1 MEENEKEVEQVN
13 EAAVETVQTET
24 VSAAGEG
31 KKAKSKKP
39 AILGAIGAVVIAAC
53 GGVGAFFGLD
63 LNVPAAKEWVKD
75 YEAVQT
81 TAKERNKNILLAFT
95 GTGWD
100 GVSVNFENDIMQDKE
115 FIKKMG
121 KKFELAQIDIPAG
134 ENEVSEEEMQKIF
147 TYAMMFNLETT
158 PSLILLSPEGVSYGV
173 VAYQEE
179 MGLETVIEAVENVE
193 SGYKALAKLK
203 SDIEKAS
210 GVKKVQLI
218 DELYEKSSDEEKANM
233 TDYILEVPALDPENQ
248 SGLVGK
254 YKLLAAYSEAGLYM
268 QRGDVRS
275 ARELLVRVAEDSVV
289 EPEYAQEAY
298 YTAAYITALSG
309 LMTTQQEIDY
319 VCSLIEKSIDI
330 YPESEH
336 LEDLNQFLSLIKQQ
350 KPAPIG
356 NPEAEESAE

>member
-13 EAAVETVQTET
+13 ASADAVQSAEET
-24 VSAAGEG
+24 S
-31 KKAKSKKP
+31 KPKSKKP
-39 AILGAIGAVVIAAC
+39 AILGAVAAVVIAA
-53 GGVGAFFGLD
+53 GGAVGAFFGFD
-63 LNVPAAKEWVKD
+63 MNVPSATEWVKD
-75 YEAVQT
+75 YEAVQS

-95 GTGWD
+95 GSSWD
-100 GVSVNFENDIMQDKE
+100 ESSASFEKDIMNDQE

-121 KKFELAQIDIPAG
+121 KKFELAHIDIPGG
-134 ENEVSEEEMQKIF
+134 ENEVSEEEMQSIF
-147 TYAMMFNLETT
+147 TYAMMYGLETT
-158 PSLILLSPEGVSYGV
+158 PSLILVSPEGKSLGV
-173 VAYQEE
+173 VAYSDS
-179 MGLETVIEAVENVE
+179 MGMEAVVEAVHNSENA
-193 SGYKALAKLK
+193 YKEIAKLK
-203 SDIEKAS
+203 ADLEKAK

-218 DELYEKSSDEEKANM
+218 DELYEKSSDEEKSNM
-233 TDYILEVPALDPENQ
+233 TEYILEVQVLDPENK
-248 SGLVGK
+248 SGLLGK

-356 NPEAEESAE
+356 NSEAEESAE